1 MATKKMQIELD
12 LPEELIE
19 VLDRIAA
26 AAKKDRATVMRWALE
41 YYVEQEGEII
51 LDEAAGI
58 ADLDAGHYVD
68 FDEFLEET
76 SAIIDA
82 AEARRAKRAG

>member
-12 LPEELIE
+12 LPEELID

-41 YYVEQEGEII
+41 HYVEQEGEIL
-51 LDEAAGI
+51 LDEAAGL
-58 ADLDAGHYVD
+58 ADLDAGRYVD

-76 SAIIDA
+76 SAIINA

>member
-1 MATKKMQIELD
+1 MATKKLQIELD
-12 LPEELIE
+12 LPEHLIE
-19 VLDRIAA
+19 VLDRVAA
-26 AAKKDRATVMRWALE
+26 AAKEDRATVMRWALE
-41 YYVEQEGEII
+41 HYAEQEGAII

-58 ADLDAGHYVD
+58 ADLDAGRYVD

-82 AEARRAKRAG
+82 AEARRTKRAG

>member
-41 YYVEQEGEII
+41 HYAEQEGEIL
-51 LDEAAGI
+51 LDEAAGL
-58 ADLDAGHYVD
+58 ADLDAGRYVD